1 MSIRISLGAGSVCL
15 NYDYLR
21 TWMKK
26 SNAYGL
32 DIEEA
37 MILFLL
43 FKDELKKLIRFQ
55 VNNNIDSEVYNEEY
69 NRISRELES
78 VRRKRLEYDRVNE
91 VKDDLNKRFEII
103 RETINSRESLRD
115 EFDEEIFNTLLG
127 NRTALSSGLGTL
139 HKKNVSGKM

>member
-43 FKDELKKLIRFQ
+43 SQGASNYSISNYMFLSERALKNRLTMIYRKL
-55 VNNNIDSEVYNEEY
+55 
-69 NRISRELES
+69 S
-78 VRRKRLEYDRVNE
+78 VK
-91 VKDDLNKRFEII
+91 
-103 RETINSRESLRD
+103 
-115 EFDEEIFNTLLG
+115 
-127 NRTALSSGLGTL
+127 NRTKAVIKVIEEDLIL
-139 HKKNVSGKM
+139 